1 MSGKIITCIAEKP
14 SVGKDIARVLG
25 CTEAHDGYYS
35 GYSKLLDAE
44 VNVTWTFGHLCQL
57 KLPHEYKPEWK
68 QWNYAQL
75 PLIPGKFQIRLK
87 DNSGVSHQFNVIK
100 QLFLNSDLIINCG
113 DAGQE
118 GELIQRWVI
127 QKCGLC
133 NPHKTTSRPVK
144 RLWIS
149 SMTDEAI
156 LEGFKHLRDS
166 SDYQHLYEAGLAR
179 ACGDWMIGMSASRYY
194 TMMGRRAG
202 HQCTFSVGRVQTPT
216 LAMIVKRQR
225 EIENF
230 QPEDYYVLSTVYR
243 DVVFQASDGAFR
255 KKSDAEL
262 ALESIRGKE
271 FVVKGVATKKSNEAP
286 PRLYDLT
293 SLQVDMNRKYG
304 YSADFTLTTLQSLYE
319 AKLVTYPRVDT
330 TWLPDD
336 VYGDCPRILQG
347 LVGYRDYVNKLNL
360 NKLRKDKKFFD
371 SKKVTDH
378 HAIIPTGKSPWGT
391 LTDAQINLYDDIVK
405 HFIAAFY
412 PDCTSSVTTVTGKVG
427 EVEFKATGKQILD
440 YGWYDVFGKAPE
452 GKILPDLKK
461 GESGPHTPTLTT
473 RTTTPPP
480 LYTEATLLRAMET
493 AGNEVEDE
501 ELRSAM
507 KANGIGR
514 PSTRAAIIELLF
526 KRGYIAHQKK
536 NIIPTDIGE
545 ALVDAITDPLL
556 KSPELTGQW
565 EKKLR
570 EVEAGTYPV
579 GQFMEELKDMTYKIV
594 KKERQIS

>member
-1 MSGKIITCIAEKP
+1 MANKITCIAEKP
-14 SVGKDIARVLG
+14 SVAKDIAKVLG
-25 CTEAHDGYYS
+25 CNEQCDGYWA
-35 GYSKLLDAE
+35 GYSPILKAE
-44 VNVTWTFGHLCQL
+44 TFVTWTFGHLCQL

-68 QWNYAQL
+68 FWNYKQL
-75 PLIPGKFQIRLK
+75 PLIPDRFQIVLK
-87 DNSGVSHQFNVIK
+87 HDSGVSRQFNIIK

-127 QKCGLC
+127 QKCGITG
-133 NPHKTTSRPVK
+133 PGKPTTSRPVK

-179 ACGDWMIGMSASRYY
+179 ACGDWLIGMSASRYY
-194 TMMGRRAG
+194 TLMGRQRG
-202 HQCTFSVGRVQTPT
+202 LSSTLSVGRVQTPT
-216 LAMIVKRQR
+216 LAMIVKRQD
-225 EIENF
+225 EIDNF
-230 QPEDYYVLSTVYR
+230 VPEDYYVLSTIYK
-243 DVVFQASDGAFR
+243 DTLFQCTEGAF
-255 KKSDAEL
+255 KQKSDAEL
-262 ALESIRGKE
+262 ALETIKGKD
-271 FVVKGVATKKSNEAP
+271 FKVTGVSTKKASELP
-286 PRLYDLT
+286 PRLFDLT
-293 SLQVDMNRKYG
+293 SLQVEMNKKYG

-319 AKLVTYPRVDT
+319 HKLVTYPRVDT
-330 TWLPDD
+330 TYLPED

-347 LVGYRDYVNKLNL
+347 LTGYRDYVSELNL
-360 NKLRKDKKFFD
+360 NKLRKDKKVFD
-371 SKKVTDH
+371 SSKVTDH
-378 HAIIPTGKSPWGT
+378 HAIIPTGKTPSG
-391 LTDAQINLYDDIVK
+391 LDEAQINLYDDIVK
-405 HFIAAFY
+405 HFIAVFY
-412 PDCTSSVTTVTGKVG
+412 PDCVKSVTTVTGKV
-427 EVEFKATGKQILD
+427 ENVDFKATGNQVLD
-440 YGWYDVFGKAPE
+440 LGWYSVFGKYPE
-452 GKILPDLKK
+452 GKLLPEFKK
-461 GESGPHTPTLTT
+461 GETGSHTPTLTT
-473 RTTTPPP
+473 KTTTPPQ

-526 KRGYIAHQKK
+526 KREYIARKKK
-536 NIIPTDIGE
+536 NIIPTAIGIN
-545 ALVDAITDPLL
+545 LIRSITDPLL

-594 KKERQIS
+594 KKERPQ